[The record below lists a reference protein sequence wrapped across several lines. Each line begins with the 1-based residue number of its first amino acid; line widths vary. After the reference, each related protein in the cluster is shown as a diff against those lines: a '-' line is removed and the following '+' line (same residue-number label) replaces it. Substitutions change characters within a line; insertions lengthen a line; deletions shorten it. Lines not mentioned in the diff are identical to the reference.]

1 MKRLAQI
8 TLAAAVLVL
17 ATGVGP
23 VPESAAQSGVKV
35 GVLNCNVAG
44 GWGLVFG
51 SSKKVNCIFSPQQG
65 AAEKYEGE
73 IGKFGADIG
82 YSKAAVLVW
91 AVWAPTSDVKPGALK
106 GGYGGVTGGASV
118 GVGAGA
124 NVLVGG
130 SNKTINLQPL
140 SIEGTVGLNVA
151 AGIAAL
157 TLRGVSR

>member
-1 MKRLAQI
+1 LVQI
-8 TLAAAVLVL
+8 TTLAAAVLVL

-23 VPESAAQSGVKV
+23 VPESAAQSGVKA

-51 SSKKVNCIFSPQQG
+51 SSKKVNCTFSPQAG
-65 AAEKYEGE
+65 ATEKYEGE

-106 GGYGGVTGGASV
+106 GTYGGVTGGASV

-157 TLRGVSR
+157 TLR

>member
-1 MKRLAQI
+1 MKRLIQI

-23 VPESAAQSGVKV
+23 VPESAAQGGVKV
-35 GVLNCNVAG
+35 GVLSCNVAG
-44 GWGLVFG
+44 GWGLIFG
-51 SSKKVNCIFSPQQG
+51 SSKDVNCTFSPDKG
-65 AAEKYEGE
+65 APEKYQGE

-82 YSKAAVLVW
+82 YSKAAVMVW
-91 AVWAPTSDVKPGALK
+91 AVWAPSSDVKPGALA
-106 GGYGGVTGGASV
+106 GTYAGVTGGAAV

-130 SNKTINLQPL
+130 FNKSFNLQPL
-140 SIEGTVGLNVA
+140 SIEGSVGLNVA

-157 TLRGVSR
+157 TLR

>member
-1 MKRLAQI
+1 MKRLVQI

-106 GGYGGVTGGASV
+106 GSYGGVTGGASV

-157 TLRGVSR
+157 TLRGVSQ

>member
-51 SSKKVNCIFSPQQG
+51 SSKNVNCTFSPQTG
-65 AAEKYEGE
+65 AAEKYSGE

-106 GGYGGVTGGASV
+106 GSYGGVTGGASV

-157 TLRGVSR
+157 TLR

>member
-1 MKRLAQI
+1 MKRLVQI
-8 TLAAAVLVL
+8 TTLAAAVLVL

-51 SSKKVNCIFSPQQG
+51 SSKNVNCTFSPQAG
-65 AAEKYEGE
+65 AAEKYSGE

-106 GGYGGVTGGASV
+106 GSYGGVTGGASV

-157 TLRGVSR
+157 TLR

>member
-1 MKRLAQI
+1 MKRLVQI

-51 SSKKVNCIFSPQQG
+51 SSKNVNCTFSPQEG
-65 AAEKYEGE
+65 TVETYTGE

-106 GGYGGVTGGASV
+106 GSYGGVTGGASV

-157 TLRGVSR
+157 TLK